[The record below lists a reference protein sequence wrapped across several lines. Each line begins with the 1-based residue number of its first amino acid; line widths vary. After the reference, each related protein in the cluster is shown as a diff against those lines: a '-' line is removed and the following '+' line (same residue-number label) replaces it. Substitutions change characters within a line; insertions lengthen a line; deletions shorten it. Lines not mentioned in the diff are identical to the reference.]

1 MEVKMIEIGLVM
13 LGWFL
18 GMATALFIG
27 WRAERSLRIE
37 EDDEDANL
45 WL

>member
-1 MEVKMIEIGLVM
+1 MIEVGLIV
-13 LGWFL
+13 LGWVL

-27 WRAERSLRIE
+27 WRAERALRKE
-37 EDDEDANL
+37 EDEEDANL